1 MTIIHKKL
9 CMIGDFAVGKTSLVR
24 RFLTNVFSE
33 DYITTVGVKIETRTV
48 SISETDAVK
57 LVVWDIAGADKL
69 DALRSNYLLGAAGFL
84 LVADGTRRNT
94 LESVFELKSTIESQV
109 GTIPSR
115 LVINK
120 TDLRDNWELTRDDYE
135 KLAGLDIPFVETSA
149 KSGEHVETVFLDIAR
164 ELWRS
169 K

>member
-1 MTIIHKKL
+1 
-9 CMIGDFAVGKTSLVR
+9 MIGDFAVGKTSLAR
-24 RFLTNVFSE
+24 RFLTNVFNE

-48 SISETDAVK
+48 SVSETDAVK
-57 LVVWDIAGADKL
+57 LVVWDIAGADNL

-84 LVADGTRRNT
+84 LVADGTRRTT
-94 LESVFELKSTIESQV
+94 LESAFELKSAIESQI

-120 TDLRDNWELTRDDYE
+120 TDLRENWEITSADYAR
-135 KLAGLDIPFVETSA
+135 LAGLNTPLVETSA
-149 KSGEHVETVFLDIAR
+149 KSGEHVEAVFLDIAR
-164 ELWRS
+164 ELWHS